1 MSLNYMVD
9 SVEFEGQMNGD
20 SKIRFSSSL
29 LHEYHLIIQNKPKF
43 ILVLYLT
50 RCYKISIYTKQID
63 PIYRQ
68 HIKKEYSRFQFQSK
82 TKNNLT
88 VKEGSLL
95 ACAV

>member
-43 ILVLYLT
+43 ILVLYLKPDVT
-50 RCYKISIYTKQID
+50 KLVFTPNKLTLFIGSISKKNIVDFSFSQRLKIT
-63 PIYRQ
+63 
-68 HIKKEYSRFQFQSK
+68 
-82 TKNNLT
+82 
-88 VKEGSLL
+88 
-95 ACAV
+95 